1 MPEPIPV
8 RIAHHMAGRTRLA
21 APAEIPSDALRACA
35 ERITASGSVAA
46 EVRGNSLILTY
57 DEAAPGAAAPGQ
69 LPHFLAALLAGA
81 GLSVTPEPPR
91 HPIGRTASALGRLNG
106 AFAQASGGRMDVT
119 NAAFVALVAA
129 GFVQLARGRVAGP
142 AITLFGHALTLALLH
157 DKLQER

>member
-8 RIAHHMAGRTRLA
+8 RIAHHMAGRTRLT
-21 APAEIPSDALRACA
+21 APAEVSGDALRACA
-35 ERITASGSVAA
+35 ERIAASGAVSAV
-46 EVRGNSLILTY
+46 VRGNSLILTH
-57 DEAAPGAAAPGQ
+57 AAALPRAAAPHG
-69 LPHFLAALLAGA
+69 LPPSLAALLAEA
-81 GLSVTPEPPR
+81 GLAVAPEPPR

-142 AITLFGHALTLALLH
+142 AITLFGQALTLALLH